1 VLSGISEQDT
11 AAQAKAALTSAYESF
26 VAARKVAIGDDGRTL
41 MMAAAAVDLAIEFLS
56 PPAPDLALAAGSCK
70 EAQGLVDQTRAYAP
84 GGSIAIVVD
93 PGKRKLEEAL
103 ALLA

>member
-1 VLSGISEQDT
+1 LSATSEHDT
-11 AAQAKAALTSAYESF
+11 AAQAKAALISAYESL
-26 VAARKVAIGDDGRTL
+26 VAARKVAVGDDGRTL
-41 MMAAAAVDLAIEFLS
+41 LMAAAAVDLAIEFLS

-70 EAQGLVDQTRAYAP
+70 EAQELVGKTRAYAP